1 MQANASVLAVQSST
15 KQYKAVQSSALCT
28 MHYTTLYP
36 KAAVQNLKN
45 PQKSQKS
52 QKSSKISKI
61 SKIHKNLKNL
71 KILKNSQKSE
81 KSQNFSKF
89 SKILRILKNPLNS
102 PYGGSDN
109 RPSLRDPCVF

>member
-15 KQYKAVQSSALCT
+15 KQYNLIAGYLHFDSPHCWLPPQYKAVQSSALCT

-52 QKSSKISKI
+52 QKFTKISKI
-61 SKIHKNLKNL
+61 SKFSKILKNLKNL
-71 KILKNSQKSE
+71 KISQNSQKFSE
-81 KSQNFSKF
+81 F
-89 SKILRILKNPLNS
+89 SKIL
-102 PYGGSDN
+102 
-109 RPSLRDPCVF
+109 